1 MGFEPKGCSDTHT
14 SFAMPCPEHV
24 TTLARLQHKTT
35 EGTRTGR
42 IKGTA
47 EDQWKTQ
54 GKHRKGNVT
63 NNIKGKP
70 RGQTAEAAGQPL
82 QGEKNK

>member
-1 MGFEPKGCSDTHT
+1 MGFEPKGCSDTHKSCHALPRT
-14 SFAMPCPEHV
+14 CHNPCK
-24 TTLARLQHKTT
+24 TAAQTT
-35 EGTRTGR
+35 EETRTGR

-54 GKHRKGNVT
+54 GKHRKGNIT

-82 QGEKNK
+82 QGEKFK